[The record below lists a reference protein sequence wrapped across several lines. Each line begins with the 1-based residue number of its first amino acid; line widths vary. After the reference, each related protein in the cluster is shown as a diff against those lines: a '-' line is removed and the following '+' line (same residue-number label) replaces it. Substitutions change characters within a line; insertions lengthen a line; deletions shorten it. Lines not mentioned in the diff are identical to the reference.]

1 MERPMTMSWQ
11 KGSPIVARQ
20 PLFSLKQKAKG
31 KYAGY
36 VEGTF
41 KIEVLDH
48 IAYAVYPDKPY
59 MLDMLSSSIIF
70 HNLPKPVITVKRTE
84 IPQRAEVTAQSD
96 HGECRNKKSRGFFFR
111 GITS

>member
-1 MERPMTMSWQ
+1 MIFPQ
-11 KGSPIVARQ
+11 A
-20 PLFSLKQKAKG
+20 KAKG

-59 MLDMLSSSIIF
+59 TLDMLSSSIIF

-96 HGECRNKKSRGFFFR
+96 HGECRNKKAEVSFSEETHPDYILRRLGSYR
-111 GITS
+111 